1 MLIKIVPL
9 YSECG
14 VTKAVVTAYPEKD
27 VTSCSSKY
35 KYTGKLDEVHGVA
48 EIVEFEPGK
57 EDYHDYI
64 SYEDGLD
71 LVKSDHRFIEKHL
84 DD

>member
-1 MLIKIVPL
+1 MREFYRYEIK
-9 YSECG
+9 
-14 VTKAVVTAYPEKD
+14 KAILV
-27 VTSCSSKY
+27 
-35 KYTGKLDEVHGVA
+35 KLDEVHGVA

-71 LVKSDHRFIEKHL
+71 LVRSDHRFIEKKL
-84 DD
+84 GE

>member
-1 MLIKIVPL
+1 MREFYRYEIR
-9 YSECG
+9 
-14 VTKAVVTAYPEKD
+14 KAMVV
-27 VTSCSSKY
+27 
-35 KYTGKLDEVHGVA
+35 KLDEVHGVA
-48 EIVEFEPGK
+48 EVIEFEPGK

>member
-1 MLIKIVPL
+1 MREFYRYEIRKAIV
-9 YSECG
+9 
-14 VTKAVVTAYPEKD
+14 V
-27 VTSCSSKY
+27 
-35 KYTGKLDEVHGVA
+35 KLDEVHDVA
-48 EIVEFEPGK
+48 EVIEFEPGK

-71 LVKSDHRFIEKHL
+71 LVKHDHRFIEKYL